1 MFSIINVVFIHLYL
15 LFRRQN
21 YIFYLKPPNYLRFFL
36 FLLLVYG
43 KRPVSKVSVILPNVV
58 SQYVLNEVYH
68 MLPYAKKVYYN
79 VIGIEYIG
87 IIIKKKEKKFAIWIF
102 LSIFAEKYCD
112 MAKYINPFTDVGF
125 KRIFGQEL
133 SKPLLLDFLNSL
145 FEGEKHIVNLTF
157 LDKEQPALFEE
168 DRSLIYDI
176 YCETDEGEKIIV
188 EMQNK
193 SQPFF
198 KNRSIYYVSESIAR
212 QGERG
217 SSWNYEIDSVYLVA
231 FLNFSPL
238 DFKKQFRTDV
248 VLAEKDTKEQFSD
261 KLRMIYLQLP
271 LFKKEADECENQVER
286 WIYLLKNMETLNR
299 LPWAAQSAVFKKLE
313 SIADVSAMTR
323 AERLQYD
330 EALKKYR
337 DTISVFEG
345 VRMEGRKEGIVANAR
360 KMKSYGFTLEMISD
374 ITGLTMEEVRDL

>member
-1 MFSIINVVFIHLYL
+1 
-15 LFRRQN
+15 
-21 YIFYLKPPNYLRFFL
+21 
-36 FLLLVYG
+36 
-43 KRPVSKVSVILPNVV
+43 
-58 SQYVLNEVYH
+58 
-68 MLPYAKKVYYN
+68 
-79 VIGIEYIG
+79 
-87 IIIKKKEKKFAIWIF
+87 
-102 LSIFAEKYCD
+102 

-238 DFKKQFRTDV
+238 DF
-248 VLAEKDTKEQFSD
+248 
-261 KLRMIYLQLP
+261 
-271 LFKKEADECENQVER
+271 
-286 WIYLLKNMETLNR
+286 
-299 LPWAAQSAVFKKLE
+299 
-313 SIADVSAMTR
+313 
-323 AERLQYD
+323 
-330 EALKKYR
+330 
-337 DTISVFEG
+337 
-345 VRMEGRKEGIVANAR
+345 
-360 KMKSYGFTLEMISD
+360 
-374 ITGLTMEEVRDL
+374 

>member
-1 MFSIINVVFIHLYL
+1 
-15 LFRRQN
+15 
-21 YIFYLKPPNYLRFFL
+21 
-36 FLLLVYG
+36 
-43 KRPVSKVSVILPNVV
+43 
-58 SQYVLNEVYH
+58 
-68 MLPYAKKVYYN
+68 
-79 VIGIEYIG
+79 
-87 IIIKKKEKKFAIWIF
+87 
-102 LSIFAEKYCD
+102 

-145 FEGEKHIVNLTF
+145 FEGEKHIANLTF

-176 YCETDEGEKIIV
+176 YCETDDGEKIIV

-217 SSWNYEIDSVYLVA
+217 SAWNYAIDSVYLVA
-231 FLNFSPL
+231 FLNFSPI

-248 VLAEKDTKEQFSD
+248 VLAEKGTTEQFSD
-261 KLRMIYLQLP
+261 KLRMIFLQLP
-271 LFKKEADECENQVER
+271 LFTKEADECENQVER

-299 LPWAAQSAVFKKLE
+299 LPWAAQSAVFQKLE
-313 SIADVSAMTR
+313 SIADVGGMTR

-345 VRMEGRKEGIVANAR
+345 VRLEGRMEGRVEGSLKEKIAIAR
-360 KMKSYGFTLEMISD
+360 NLKSMGMSISD
-374 ITGLTMEEVRDL
+374 ISRATGLQEEEIVSI

>member
-1 MFSIINVVFIHLYL
+1 MV
-15 LFRRQN
+15 
-21 YIFYLKPPNYLRFFL
+21 
-36 FLLLVYG
+36 
-43 KRPVSKVSVILPNVV
+43 
-58 SQYVLNEVYH
+58 
-68 MLPYAKKVYYN
+68 
-79 VIGIEYIG
+79 
-87 IIIKKKEKKFAIWIF
+87 
-102 LSIFAEKYCD
+102 
-112 MAKYINPFTDVGF
+112 KYINPFTDVGF

-176 YCETDEGEKIIV
+176 YCETDKGEHIIV

-198 KNRSIYYVSESIAR
+198 KNRSIYYISESIAR

-217 SSWNYEIDSVYLVA
+217 SSWKYEIDSVCLVA
-231 FLNFSPL
+231 FLNFTPM

-248 VLAEKDTKEQFSD
+248 VLAEKGSLEQFSD
-261 KLRMIYLQLP
+261 KLRMIFLQLP
-271 LFKKEADECENQVER
+271 LFVKEADECESQVER
-286 WIYLLKNMETLNR
+286 WIYLLKNMETLSR

-313 SIADVSAMTR
+313 SIADVGAMTR
-323 AERLQYD
+323 DERLKYD
-330 EALKKYR
+330 VALKKYR

-345 VRMEGRKEGIVANAR
+345 ARLEGHEQGLLEGRAEGRAEGQRDEKVENAR
-360 KMKSYGFTLEMISD
+360 KMKAHGLSLKLIAE
-374 ITGLTMEEVRDL
+374 ITGLTIDEVSNL

>member
-1 MFSIINVVFIHLYL
+1 
-15 LFRRQN
+15 
-21 YIFYLKPPNYLRFFL
+21 
-36 FLLLVYG
+36 
-43 KRPVSKVSVILPNVV
+43 
-58 SQYVLNEVYH
+58 
-68 MLPYAKKVYYN
+68 
-79 VIGIEYIG
+79 
-87 IIIKKKEKKFAIWIF
+87 
-102 LSIFAEKYCD
+102 

-176 YCETDEGEKIIV
+176 YCETDDGEKIIV

-271 LFKKEADECENQVER
+271 LFKKEAEECENQVER
-286 WIYLLKNMETLNR
+286 WIYLLKNMDTLNR

-345 VRMEGRKEGIVANAR
+345 VRIEGRMEGNAEGRENEKKATIQRLLASGASVDIIAIATGMTEADVKLLIND
-360 KMKSYGFTLEMISD
+360 ISKA
-374 ITGLTMEEVRDL
+374 